1 MQYWKNMMIVGSL
14 LATTGSVLAQ
24 DAESEI
30 EAAEEA
36 AAVSPWE
43 LELSLGLNGSRGSTD
58 SDNIRAGFTAN
69 RETSREI
76 FSLGLTYKYANE
88 DSSDTEN
95 RFVGLARNDW
105 KLGDDSPWSVFAE
118 GEYEYNKF
126 QNFENRV
133 RGAGGLGYR
142 IIGDEN
148 ATLRARVGAGYTYS
162 FGDVDEGFANGLI
175 GLDFETKVTEN
186 QTLVTSMT
194 YYPNFDDTDEY
205 RLVSSAAYSIDL
217 SSDGNLSLLLGVE
230 NRRDSESDP
239 KSDTDYFVLLVYGF

>member
-1 MQYWKNMMIVGSL
+1 MQYWKHMMVAGSI
-14 LATTGSVLAQ
+14 LAIAGSALAQ
-24 DAESEI
+24 DAASEL
-30 EAAEEA
+30 EAAEEVA
-36 AAVSPWE
+36 ETYPWN
-43 LELSLGLNGSRGSTD
+43 LELSLGLSGSRGSTD
-58 SDNIRAGFTAN
+58 SDNVRAGFTAN
-69 RETSREI
+69 RETNRNI
-76 FSLGLTYKYANE
+76 FNLNLTYKYANE

-105 KLGDDSPWSVFAE
+105 KLGDNSPWSLFAE

-133 RGAGGLGYR
+133 RGAGGVGYR
-142 IIGDEN
+142 IIGDDN

-162 FGDVDEGFANGLI
+162 FGDVDDGFANGLV

-186 QTLVTSMT
+186 QTLVTSVT

-205 RLVSSAAYSIDL
+205 RLVSTAAYSIALNDK
-217 SSDGNLSLLLGVE
+217 GNLSLLLGVE
-230 NRRDSESDP
+230 NRRDSQADP

>member
-1 MQYWKNMMIVGSL
+1 MQYWKHMMVAGSI
-14 LATTGSVLAQ
+14 LAIAGSALAQ
-24 DAESEI
+24 DAASEL

-36 AAVSPWE
+36 AETYPWN
-43 LELSLGLNGSRGSTD
+43 LELSLGLSGSRGSTD
-58 SDNIRAGFTAN
+58 SDNVRAGFTAN
-69 RETSREI
+69 RETNRNI
-76 FSLGLTYKYANE
+76 FNLNLTYKYANE

-105 KLGDDSPWSVFAE
+105 KLGDNSPWSLFAE

-133 RGAGGLGYR
+133 RGAGGVGYR
-142 IIGDEN
+142 IIGDDN

-162 FGDVDEGFANGLI
+162 FGDVDDGFANGLV

-186 QTLVTSMT
+186 QTLVTSVT

-205 RLVSSAAYSIDL
+205 RLVSTAAYSIALNDK
-217 SSDGNLSLLLGVE
+217 GNLSLLLGVE
-230 NRRDSESDP
+230 NRRDSQADP